1 MEVETDRLAC
11 PLKPYIPNRV
21 DVWVCTEQRS
31 PSDQTTY
38 VDTAHCV
45 AQGQSPRL
53 DRSILHRRHASL
65 STQSSVTQ
73 EGHVLLHQEK
83 KKTLQILFSF
93 LRCME
98 IRKYDKWDPSYK
110 QGCLLNVRPPL

>member
-83 KKTLQILFSF
+83 KKHFKSYF
-93 LRCME
+93 LSCDAWRFANM
-98 IRKYDKWDPSYK
+98 ISGIHLINKVF
-110 QGCLLNVRPPL
+110 CLM